1 MKFKSF
7 LSALKRPAHDR
18 RQDWARFV
26 MYQNCDAFVEEL
38 GPKNLDVLEISGG
51 SHWKKF
57 TFKSFHQTTYPD
69 FDICEDRLDEKF
81 DLIIADQVFEQ
92 ILRPWRAVK
101 NVHAMLRPGGV
112 FLIATPFMIKLHPYP
127 EDCTRWSETGLR
139 YFLEEGGFDLDNIT
153 TGSWGNRACVRA
165 NFDRWAKLG
174 RFGSLEN
181 EWKFPVN
188 VWAIAR
194 KSEQVK

>member
-1 MKFKSF
+1 MNLITLLSVFKRS
-7 LSALKRPAHDR
+7 KKDR
-18 RQDWARFV
+18 NHDWARFV
-26 MYQNCDAFVEEL
+26 MYQECDAYVEAM
-38 GPKNLDVLEISGG
+38 GPADIDTLEISGG

-57 TFKSFHQTTYPD
+57 PFKSFQQTHYPG
-69 FDICEDRLDEKF
+69 FDICEDKLEQKF

-92 ILRPWRAVK
+92 IARPWRAVK
-101 NVHAMLRPGGV
+101 NVHDMLRPGGV

-139 YFLEEGGFDLDNIT
+139 YFLEEGGFELNNIT
-153 TGSWGNRACVRA
+153 TGSWGNRDCVRG
-165 NFDRWAKLG
+165 NFDQWAKLG

-188 VWAIAR
+188 VWAFAQ
-194 KSEQVK
+194 KTT